1 MRCSEDAGWP
11 AARAVAPHGGFRAAG
26 RSRKIA
32 IPDRP
37 GGWPS
42 SVVQSPGHAKPIL
55 VHARPASAAGSGSSQ
70 GPRSAWHWRDSTGRG
85 DTGAVNPQPVRL
97 SQATRTPGDHS
108 WLFCASEPAH
118 GRVQARVS
126 IRQGDCGITSWLACR
141 PVTLGYPESDHQHPE
156 AGVPGCPCRSAR
168 QVQGGSCEPHRNPTS
183 PRHGGRSP
191 QESHGRNGTLRYT
204 CYAC

>member
-42 SVVQSPGHAKPIL
+42 SVVRLPDHAQPVL

-70 GPRSAWHWRDSTGRG
+70 GPRSAYAGGISAVAVDLRPARDGPW
-85 DTGAVNPQPVRL
+85 AL
-97 SQATRTPGDHS
+97 MA
-108 WLFCASEPAH
+108 
-118 GRVQARVS
+118 
-126 IRQGDCGITSWLACR
+126 
-141 PVTLGYPESDHQHPE
+141 
-156 AGVPGCPCRSAR
+156 
-168 QVQGGSCEPHRNPTS
+168 
-183 PRHGGRSP
+183 
-191 QESHGRNGTLRYT
+191 
-204 CYAC
+204 